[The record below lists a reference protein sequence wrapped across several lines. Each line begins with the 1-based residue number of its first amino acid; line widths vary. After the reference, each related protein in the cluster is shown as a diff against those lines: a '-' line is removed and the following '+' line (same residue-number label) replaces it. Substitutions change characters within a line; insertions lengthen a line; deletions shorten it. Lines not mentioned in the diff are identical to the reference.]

1 MRSVGKEGA
10 HGVTASWPFFLAHSS
25 ISIRAAVKVMAI
37 GRTWEESIQ
46 KALRMVDGGGS
57 EGFEPRGDWSDPAKL
72 RHELVK
78 PTDKRIHAIAYALAH
93 KVYSVD
99 ELHELTSIDRWFLYR
114 LEGISET
121 GADIEHKHRFL
132 SALTRADLL
141 RAKQMGFSDRQIAAR
156 LTGQAPPTPGTSRA
170 PHVAK
175 KVTADDVRAARKA
188 VGVTPFV
195 KQARKGAGVCAKFCL
210 NRRHPMHS
218 HLPSQ
223 IDTLAAE
230 YPAETNYLY
239 TTYHGSEHDVDF
251 SDKGIMVLG
260 SGAYRIGSSVEFD
273 WCVRVFTYVR
283 LC

>member
-1 MRSVGKEGA
+1 
-10 HGVTASWPFFLAHSS
+10 
-25 ISIRAAVKVMAI
+25 MAI

-78 PTDKRIHAIAYALAH
+78 PTDKRIHAIAYALAN

-175 KVTADDVRAARKA
+175 KVSADDVRAARKA

-195 KQARKGAGVCAKFCL
+195 KQARAPESVLCSVIIIATPCTPAYPRRSTRLRQSTLRRPTTCTRHTTAPSTTSTLVTRASWCWARAPTASGRRWSSTGACVC
-210 NRRHPMHS
+210 
-218 HLPSQ
+218 
-223 IDTLAAE
+223 
-230 YPAETNYLY
+230 
-239 TTYHGSEHDVDF
+239 VDPTSPERSAGGF
-251 SDKGIMVLG
+251 
-260 SGAYRIGSSVEFD
+260 
-273 WCVRVFTYVR
+273 
-283 LC
+283 